1 MENSLKIGGKQ
12 KMASRKNSGL
22 LFTIAD
28 ISLLAFMVMAAIPTL
43 NYTSTNMTA
52 VNLLNATK
60 TIISP
65 SLIPLLLSNLPSIL
79 LLAVQPVILILETVV
94 FNTIYLLSLLA
105 GFIFQFVLALIPFL
119 SIIFIPI
126 P

>member
-1 MENSLKIGGKQ
+1 MISEKL
-12 KMASRKNSGL
+12 ASRKNSGL
-22 LFTIAD
+22 LSTIAD
-28 ISLLAFMVMAAIPTL
+28 ISLLAFMVMATTPTL

-60 TIISP
+60 TIVSP